1 MIREILGILADIVG
15 IVFIWWQPDKM
26 AWYWKLLISGVLIAI
41 ALTFFFLTKK
51 RPIERVKDYSWED
64 NKPVMLFLNKN
75 SYYSSGML
83 VSIYM
88 KEEGKTTLC
97 AVGHVNMDPEGK
109 KEHIQVLHQI
119 DTSTM
124 AKIRSSRKKC
134 SKFFVKPSVTQ
145 KEIMDINWK

>member
-109 KEHIQVLHQI
+109 KVHIQVLHQI
-119 DTSTM
+119 DTSAM
-124 AKIRSSRKKC
+124 AKIRSSRKKY

-145 KEIMDINWK
+145 KEIMGINWK